1 MDAVPDLDEQ
11 LFEAQEPAAP
21 PCPASVNNAIN
32 SSGNR
37 DTPAE
42 PSSIGAAG
50 SRGAAGAQ
58 EWIAPNAPSGE
69 AIVAAPS
76 ASRGI
81 GTSEEKGHQQ
91 QQYQQQQQQQ
101 QQQQEEGDQM
111 QVDVPVEAANQ
122 RQQLHDD
129 EEEVDDDELL
139 QGAIPMDETEQAP
152 VIPS

>member
-1 MDAVPDLDEQ
+1 MVW
-11 LFEAQEPAAP
+11 AA
-21 PCPASVNNAIN
+21 
-32 SSGNR
+32 
-37 DTPAE
+37 
-42 PSSIGAAG
+42 AAG
-50 SRGAAGAQ
+50 WRRWAAQQPGGAAGALCLCAGR
-58 EWIAPNAPSGE
+58 E
-69 AIVAAPS
+69 VAEVQLPHA
-76 ASRGI
+76 
-81 GTSEEKGHQQ
+81 
-91 QQYQQQQQQQ
+91 QQQQQQ